1 MAKLSDKLQALRV
14 GPELHLPR
22 RSRAPKAPAAPK
34 PARSSRRPGGPS
46 IPRLGPELHLPK
58 LSLSRQRTGEGLVGL
73 EIEADSIAVAEV
85 RAGGTDLVAS
95 AIAPLPPGAFVDGE
109 VVDADAIAAVLR
121 EVFAEHK
128 LSKRVRLGVANQR
141 VVVRT
146 MRMPAIEDESQLSA
160 AIRFQAEDQI
170 PMPIEQ
176 AVLDHRVVGGSPADG
191 EEGPTVDIVV
201 SAARRDMIA
210 SALKP
215 LRDAGLQPVGV
226 DLAAF
231 GMIRA
236 LGGAPGA
243 ADPVTALYCNVG
255 DATNLAIAR
264 GRACL
269 FTRVSPAGLESV
281 AATLAGRTG
290 LTVEHARM
298 WLNHVGLSDPV
309 GLIEGDPDLIAAAR
323 TAMQAGASALV
334 DEMRMSIDYY
344 GAQEGV
350 DPVGQVVI
358 GGPGA
363 GIRGLAD
370 QLSANLGV
378 PTRAG
383 VPQALSALDPTAA
396 ARLSLPYGLALE
408 E

>member
-22 RSRAPKAPAAPK
+22 RNRAPKAPAAPK
-34 PARSSRRPGGPS
+34 PERSSRRPGGPS
-46 IPRLGPELHLPK
+46 IPRLGPEIKLPK
-58 LSLSRQRTGEGLVGL
+58 LTRQRTGEGLVGL
-73 EIEADSIAVAEV
+73 EIEADSVAVAEV

-109 VVDADAIAAVLR
+109 VIDAAAIAAVLR

-128 LSKRVRLGVANQR
+128 LSRRVRLGVANQR

-146 MRMPAIEDESQLSA
+146 MRMPAIEDEAQLSA

-170 PMPIEQ
+170 PMPIDQ
-176 AVLDHRVVGGSPADG
+176 AVLDHRVVGGSPASED
-191 EEGPTVDIVV
+191 EGPTIDIVV

-236 LGGAPGA
+236 LGGSTTSPG
-243 ADPVTALYCNVG
+243 DPVTALYCNVG

-269 FTRVSPAGLESV
+269 FTRVSPAGLES
-281 AATLAGRTG
+281 AATALAGRTG

-309 GLIEGDPDLIAAAR
+309 DLIEGDPDLIAAAR
-323 TAMQAGASALV
+323 TTLQAGASALL

-344 GAQEGV
+344 GAQDGV
-350 DPVGQVVI
+350 KAVEQVVI

-363 GIRGLAD
+363 GIRGLTEL
-370 QLSANLGV
+370 LSANLGV
-378 PTRAG
+378 PARAG
-383 VPQALSALDPTAA
+383 MPPALSALDPTAA

>member
-1 MAKLSDKLQALRV
+1 MAKLSEKLQALRV

-22 RSRAPKAPAAPK
+22 RSRAPKPE
-34 PARSSRRPGGPS
+34 RSARRPGGPS
-46 IPRLGPELHLPK
+46 IPRLGPELKLPK
-58 LSLSRQRTGEGLVGL
+58 FSLSRQRTGEGLVGL
-73 EIEADSIAVAEV
+73 EIEADSVAVAEV
-85 RAGGTDLVAS
+85 RAGGTELVAS

-109 VVDADAIAAVLR
+109 VVDAAAITAVLR
-121 EVFAEHK
+121 EMFADHK
-128 LSKRVRLGVANQR
+128 LSKRVRLGIANQR

-146 MRMPAIEDESQLSA
+146 MRMPAIEDGAQLSA

-170 PMPIEQ
+170 PMPVDQ
-176 AVLDHRVVGGSPADG
+176 AVLDHRVVGGSPASD
-191 EEGPTVDIVV
+191 EEGPTIDIVV

-236 LGGAPGA
+236 LGGPVMSVG
-243 ADPVTALYCNVG
+243 DPVTALYCNVG

-269 FTRVSPAGLESV
+269 FTRVTPAGLESV

-290 LTVEHARM
+290 LTIQHARL
-298 WLNHVGLSDPV
+298 WLSHVGLSDPV
-309 GLIEGDPDLIAAAR
+309 DLIEGDPDLVAAAR
-323 TAMQAGASALV
+323 TALQAGASALL

-344 GAQEGV
+344 GAQEGIE
-350 DPVGQVVI
+350 PVQQVVI

-363 GIRGLAD
+363 GIHGLAE
-370 QLSANLGV
+370 QLGANLGV
-378 PTRAG
+378 HTRAG
-383 VPQALSALDPTAA
+383 VPPALASLDPTVA